1 MTAFRLSENIDKNK
15 VFLVNKSQIEKRLDP
30 FYYVPELMELE
41 EKVWQKNPQKL
52 IHYAKAV
59 SSGATPKTTESEKYY
74 TDKENG
80 IPFLRVQNLTSAGR
94 LKLDNVKFIN
104 EETHNGMLA
113 RSKVKEGDLLIKI
126 TGVGRMAVSSV
137 APEGFEGNVNQHM
150 VVMKT
155 DSPETSKILAA
166 FLNADIGE
174 KLASRRTTGGTRPAL
189 DYPALLSIPIIYD
202 DRILKIS
209 EAAVKKKETKEQQAK
224 ELLAS
229 IDDYLL
235 GELGIKMPELDNSL
249 QSRMFKVN
257 FSKVSGNRF
266 DPKLYELNAQKLFA
280 AVEKSPLPKVPLKSL
295 LVQSVSGEWGL
306 DENAEVSENQYEKC
320 VVIRATEFDN
330 DFNLNVE
337 NSRVKYRKVKRD
349 KLNQLDVQEN
359 DLLLE
364 KSGGSP
370 DQPVGRIAI
379 IDKSILAKYSPIC
392 FSNFIQKLRADES
405 KVLPEYLFCYLK
417 SIHNIKITEVMQSQ
431 TSGIRNLITR
441 EYFNQSVVLPSTGK
455 QKELTEKVGK
465 MRDGAF
471 KLFREAEKELEKA
484 SREVE
489 GLILNPNKETIKTAN
504 HE

>member
-166 FLNADIGE
+166 FLNSDIGE
-174 KLASRRTTGGTRPAL
+174 KLASRRATGGTRPAL
-189 DYPALLSIPIIYD
+189 DYPALLSVPIIYD
-202 DRILKIS
+202 ERILKIT
-209 EAAVKKKETKEQQAK
+209 EAAVRKKEAKEQQAK
-224 ELLAS
+224 DLLAS

-235 GELGIKMPELDNSL
+235 GELGIITLPEKIGELEKRIFTVNYSDATGKRWDSYYHQAFFTDTLTAVQAGKFNCGKLSETIEGYLVKGRLPKAEEKEGRCHVVQINSINNDGTINTDEL
-249 QSRMFKVN
+249 LTAKNIFTKDQQLLENDILVVITGATIGKIAFWNLKGEYFLGGDIVKFQTAVN
-257 FSKVSGNRF
+257 I
-266 DPKLYELNAQKLFA
+266 DPYYVFNYLLSPPARIQIKRNITGATNGHLAPIDVKNI
-280 AVEKSPLPKVPLKSL
+280 VIPLPPPKKQTEIANHIRQIREQARQLK
-295 LVQSVSGEWGL
+295 
-306 DENAEVSENQYEKC
+306 
-320 VVIRATEFDN
+320 
-330 DFNLNVE
+330 
-337 NSRVKYRKVKRD
+337 
-349 KLNQLDVQEN
+349 QEA
-359 DLLLE
+359 
-364 KSGGSP
+364 
-370 DQPVGRIAI
+370 V
-379 IDKSILAKYSPIC
+379 
-392 FSNFIQKLRADES
+392 
-405 KVLPEYLFCYLK
+405 
-417 SIHNIKITEVMQSQ
+417 
-431 TSGIRNLITR
+431 
-441 EYFNQSVVLPSTGK
+441 
-455 QKELTEKVGK
+455 
-465 MRDGAF
+465 
-471 KLFREAEKELEKA
+471 KELEKA
-484 SREVE
+484 SQEVE
-489 GLILNPNKETIKTAN
+489 GLILSPNKETIKTAN